1 MKAVRIHTFGG
12 SDALR
17 YEECEEPPLSHP
29 ANVRVKL
36 FAAAVN
42 RLDIDLR
49 NGGAEQFSLPRILGC
64 DGAGRI
70 EVIGREVKHLKP
82 GDAVCIYPFTSCAQC
97 DFCVVEDYDLCTRKR
112 ILSERESGT
121 YAEYIT
127 LPARSC
133 FPVPLGFSFEQ
144 AAAFPLV
151 YSTAWRLLMT
161 QAKITPGETVL
172 IRGIGG
178 GIAIAALQIA
188 ASIGARLIVSSSSD
202 EKLGKARALGVE
214 LTINDRTMDLAKT
227 VRSLTG
233 KRGVD
238 VVVDC
243 IGGVEWVKSLAA
255 LSRGGRLVTCG
266 AMAGPNPVADLRRI
280 FWNHLKICGAS
291 RATRED
297 FRSLLKFFNLSW
309 VKPIIETVCPLK
321 EAAKAHELMESRR
334 HFGKIVLRTDG

>member
-291 RATRED
+291 RATCED